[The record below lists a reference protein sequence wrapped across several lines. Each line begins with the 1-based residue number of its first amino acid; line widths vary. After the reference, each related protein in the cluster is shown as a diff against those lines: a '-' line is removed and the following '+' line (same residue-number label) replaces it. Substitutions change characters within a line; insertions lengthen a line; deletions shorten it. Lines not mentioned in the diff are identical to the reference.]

1 MQDLKENVSP
11 QKESGKSIVS
21 IRAVLN
27 HLKKLFLPWV
37 IISVITVVFIGGAY
51 SVNDLLNRTITV
63 DVNFSFDGVESGKD
77 PLGNKFDVNEI
88 KSKTAIV
95 NTVKEMG
102 LENVDVDEIYSS
114 IIISGN
120 IPTDVIER
128 ITKYNSMYNLDE
140 VATLKNIQD
149 ITYYPTQYTI
159 TMDCY
164 RLDMDF
170 DDCVEFLNRLT
181 ERYKTDF
188 AVKYGYKNSLANAVM
203 SFDYND
209 YDYNEAID
217 VFDSSL
223 ESLQVYIAELARE
236 DSVRYRSE
244 NTGYTFSDIAKSIET
259 IRGENLEL
267 LSSYITLYNMTK
279 DKEHLIVNYE
289 YRVEDYKRRRK
300 INEDRLDA
308 IQKTLDVYEKNS
320 ILIFAQATSGADA
333 TLNQSSETYDNLI
346 EMEVTAKT
354 NISYYNQLIDKYTQ
368 RIDNLKKNAKNG
380 SQEKLEEDFVKLNE
394 KINTLLENAELTV
407 TEYYEDVVFFNAY
420 EILRPASDSFFKIIK
435 ESVKN
440 SFYTCVA
447 ILLFEASAYLLI
459 CVLMT
464 NAKICAFCDE
474 KIVRRLKNNGKKP
487 KEAKDNKESK
497 NNKNKKSKGGRK

>member
-11 QKESGKSIVS
+11 QKKLSKNVVS
-21 IRAVLN
+21 IKAVLKC
-27 HLKKLFLPWV
+27 LRKLFLPWV
-37 IISVITVVFIGGAY
+37 IVSVITAVFIGGAY
-51 SVNDLLNRTITV
+51 SVSNLLNRTITV

-88 KSKTAIV
+88 KSKTAII
-95 NTVKEMG
+95 NTAKDMG

-128 ITKYNSMYNLDE
+128 ITKYNSMYNQAD

-164 RLDMDF
+164 RLNMDF
-170 DDCVEFLNRLT
+170 DDCVKFLNRLT

-188 AVKYGYKNSLANAVM
+188 AVKYGYKNSLANAVL
-203 SFDYND
+203 SFDYNE

-223 ESLQVYIAELARE
+223 ESLEVYIDELAKE

-244 NTGYTFSDIAKSIET
+244 TTGYTFSDIAKSIET

-279 DKEHLIVNYE
+279 DKEHLIANYE
-289 YRVEDYKRRRK
+289 YRIEDYKRRRK
-300 INEDRLDA
+300 INEDRLEA
-308 IQKTLDVYEKNS
+308 IQKTLEVYEKNS

-346 EMEVTAKT
+346 EMEVTSKT
-354 NISYYNQLIDKYTQ
+354 NISYFNQLIDKYTK
-368 RIDNLKKNAKNG
+368 RIENLKKNTKSG
-380 SQEKLEEDFVKLNE
+380 SQEKLEEDFVKLDE

-407 TEYYEDVVFFNAY
+407 TEYYEDVVFMNAY
-420 EILRPASDSFFKIIK
+420 EILSPASDSFFGIIK
-435 ESVKN
+435 TSVKD
-440 SFYTCVA
+440 SFYTCAA

-459 CVLMT
+459 CVIMT
-464 NAKICAFCDE
+464 NKKISAFCDE
-474 KIVRRLKNNGKKP
+474 KLSRLLKKNSNDKK
-487 KEAKDNKESK
+487 KSNDSK
-497 NNKNKKSKGGRK
+497 NNKNNKSKGGRK